1 MPEGAH
7 PYPRWEGPMRTG
19 SPVGI
24 IAMQEVRR
32 TVYNFWSQLVLLLVL
47 AYTIVYLGQLFQAAR
62 TAGAA
67 PSTHTLKTYVDFMN
81 DLRFGALAVG
91 GLMAGPA
98 LLEDVRRGGLEL
110 YLSRAVTRTDYLVGK
125 ILAVLGIVTASMAVP
140 AILYWLTTI
149 ILFRQ
154 HPDDWGL
161 ALLGALGYSLLW
173 ALFVSGVGLGVSS
186 IARSPL
192 GAALLLIIGTVLLE
206 LFVVAFLEPI
216 TRQKILQVVSP
227 LTALRAQTDW
237 LMDYKSG
244 VGFEFIWGLL
254 VLGLLIAV
262 GWGLVAWKHP
272 RVRGAEA

>member
-32 TVYNFWSQLVLLLVL
+32 TVLNFWSQMVLLLVL
-47 AYTIVYLGQLFQAAR
+47 AYTIVYLGQLFQSAR
-62 TAGAA
+62 GGA
-67 PSTHTLKTYVDFMN
+67 SDIHTLKTYVDFLN

-98 LLEDVRRGGLEL
+98 LLEDVRKGGLEL
-110 YLSRAVTRTDYLVGK
+110 YLSRAVTKWDYLVGK
-125 ILAVLGIVTASMAVP
+125 ILAVFGIVTATMAVP

-149 ILFRQ
+149 ILFKQ
-154 HPDDWGL
+154 HPDHWGL
-161 ALLGALGYSLLW
+161 ALAGALGYSLLW
-173 ALFVSGVGLGVSS
+173 ALFVSGVGLGISS
-186 IARSPL
+186 VARSPL

-206 LFVVAFLEPI
+206 LFVVAFLQPI
-216 TRQKILQVVSP
+216 TRQKILQLVSP

-237 LMDYKSG
+237 LFKYKSG
-244 VGFEFIWGLL
+244 VGFDYVWGLL
-254 VLGLLIAV
+254 VLGLLILV